1 MARQTGPLFFT
12 GRVGDLSFYKNGNLY
27 LVRRA
32 AGPSRKMIMT
42 LPQFE
47 HTRHNLSEFGH
58 CSAAGKALRRAL
70 CTLGPLPDPQLYR
83 RLTRQLCLI
92 KNQDL
97 LSPRGQRR
105 VTEGLK
111 TRKGKSLLRHFAFYP
126 KRPLRKVLP
135 GAAKIAPDGTIR
147 LGLKGLRFPKGAS
160 VIVLRALCL
169 RANPDGSLY
178 TTYRFSEVTLV
189 HGEKQQMARLQP
201 LQPTPVHDNGLYFL
215 QLSCYTD
222 DHQGLQALAG
232 GTYDSL
238 GYISAEPEKRR
249 GKHKAKKTTYLKRPG
264 K

>member
-12 GRVGDLSFYKNGNLY
+12 GRVGDLSFYKSGNIY
-27 LVRRA
+27 LVRHA
-32 AGPSRKMIMT
+32 AGPSRKMIMS

-47 HTRHNLSEFGH
+47 HTRNNLSEFGH

-83 RLTRQLCLI
+83 RLTRLLCLI

-105 VTEGLK
+105 VAEGLK

-135 GAAKIAPDGTIR
+135 GAASLAADGSIR

-169 RANPDGSLY
+169 QPNPDGTRY

-189 HGEKQQMARLQP
+189 NGEGQQMARLQP
-201 LQPTPVHDNGLYFL
+201 LQPTPVHDNCLYFL
-215 QLSCYTD
+215 QLSFYTD
-222 DHQGLQALAG
+222 DHQGLQTLAG
-232 GTYDSL
+232 GVYDSL
-238 GYISAEPEKRR
+238 GYIITEAEKGIGKR
-249 GKHKAKKTTYLKRPG
+249 GAKKRTS
-264 K
+264 

>member
-12 GRVGDLSFYKNGNLY
+12 GRVGDLSFYKSGNTY

-32 AGPSRKMIMT
+32 AGPSRKAIMS

-47 HTRHNLSEFGH
+47 GTRNNLSEFGH

-83 RLTRQLCLI
+83 RLTRLLCLI

-97 LSPRGQRR
+97 LSSRGQRR

-126 KRPLRKVLP
+126 KRPLHKALP

-147 LGLKGLRFPKGAS
+147 LGLKGLRFPKGCS

-169 RANPDGSLY
+169 RPNPDCTRY
-178 TTYRFSEVTLV
+178 TAYRFSEVALV
-189 HGEKQQMARLQP
+189 NGEKQQMARLQP
-201 LQPTPVHDNGLYFL
+201 LQPTPADDNCLYFL

-222 DHQGLQALAG
+222 DHQGLQTLAG
-232 GTYDSL
+232 GAYDSL
-238 GYISAEPEKRR
+238 GYVIAELEKGIGKR
-249 GKHKAKKTTYLKRPG
+249 GVKKQRV
-264 K
+264 

>member
-12 GRVGDLSFYKNGNLY
+12 GRVGDLSFYKSGNHY

-32 AGPSRKMIMT
+32 AGPSRKMIMS

-47 HTRHNLSEFGH
+47 GTRHNLTEFGH

-92 KNQDL
+92 KNQDP
-97 LSPRGQRR
+97 LSLRGQRR

-111 TRKGKSLLRHFAFYP
+111 TRKGKSLLRHFAFYQ
-126 KRPLRKVLP
+126 KRPLCKVLP
-135 GAAKIAPDGTIR
+135 RAASLAPDGSIR

-169 RANPDGSLY
+169 QPNPDGSRY
-178 TTYRFSEVTLV
+178 TTYRFSDATLV
-189 HGEKQQMARLQP
+189 NGEEQQMARLQP
-201 LQPTPVHDNGLYFL
+201 LQPTPADDTCLYFL
-215 QLSCYTD
+215 ELSCYTD
-222 DHQGLQALAG
+222 DQQGLRALGAAR
-232 GTYDSL
+232 T
-238 GYISAEPEKRR
+238 IAWV
-249 GKHKAKKTTYLKRPG
+249 T
-264 K
+264 